1 MKLELF
7 QTTIKEYKR
16 FMKQLPINYS
26 ITESGNFSDSTY
38 IAAHTRLMLLRKYT
52 RSGRGSLYLSDIA
65 TEAICRFPEQSDYL
79 TQFQTR
85 FHQSCD
91 QSLNHALADGS
102 ERTLD
107 ETIDDTM
114 YGIHLHADEDRIYHI
129 AEDNELLRL
138 YCVVTFV
145 KEIENLVIELS
156 DFLETNGILCVE
168 KTHHLRAP
176 VIHLESSQESK
187 ESSIQ
192 NITGSPY
199 WSNLIGSDMEDD
211 SPSAVFTT
219 MFKQYTLEEW
229 QLWATANAFTQL
241 LLKEP
246 FSYDEMKRLVFESTI
261 KDWGDFTEAIAFYK
275 SIPSP
280 GISSII
286 RYNKQHDVAYIH
298 VYPRVEKAFVIDSPQ
313 IISDAYMITLVKDQS
328 LHEWRV
334 FSFGSRMDPFIRDG
348 LYL

>member
-1 MKLELF
+1 
-7 QTTIKEYKR
+7 
-16 FMKQLPINYS
+16 
-26 ITESGNFSDSTY
+26 
-38 IAAHTRLMLLRKYT
+38 MLLRKYT
-52 RSGRGSLYLSDIA
+52 RSGRGNLYLSDIS
-65 TEAICRFPEQSDYL
+65 TEAIRRFPEQSDYL

-114 YGIHLHADEDRIYHI
+114 YGLHLHADQDKIYRI

-145 KEIENLVIELS
+145 KEIECLVIELS
-156 DFLETNGILCVE
+156 DFLEKNGILCVE
-168 KTHHLRAP
+168 KTHHLHAP
-176 VIHLESSQESK
+176 VIHIELSEESK
-187 ESSIQ
+187 KSNIQ

-199 WSNLIGSDMEDD
+199 WSNLIGSDMEDY
-211 SPSAVFTT
+211 SPGAVFTT

-229 QLWATANAFTQL
+229 QLWATAYSFTQL

-246 FSYDEMKRLVFESTI
+246 FSYDEMTLLVFESNI
-261 KDWGDFTEAIAFYK
+261 NDWGDFSEAIEFYK

-280 GISSII
+280 GISSVI
-286 RYNKQHDVAYIH
+286 RYNKQHDIAYIH
-298 VYPRVEKAFVIDSPQ
+298 VYPLVEKAFVIDSPQ
-313 IISDAYMITLVKDQS
+313 IISDVYVITLLKDQN
-328 LHEWRV
+328 LDEWRV
-334 FSFGSRMDPFIRDG
+334 FSFGGRMDPFIRD
-348 LYL
+348 